1 MATNWNPDLYLRY
14 AAYRA
19 RPADDLL
26 PRLTLSVPG
35 DIYDLGCGPGTLTK
49 RLKDKWPERRVT
61 GVDSSPNML
70 ASAQLKFPTGIAWQ
84 QADISQWTPHKPAAL
99 IFANA
104 SLHWVPQHETLFP
117 HLMSQVVPG
126 GVLAVQVPLSGP
138 QPYHQCIEVLAAL
151 DKWQARFQGVHPHAD
166 PLAASA
172 YYDLLTPLA
181 AHVDIWETHY
191 HHVLEGDD
199 PVTEWISS
207 TGLVPFLSVLTEA
220 EKPDYLA
227 DYSALV
233 AKAYP
238 RQSDGKVLFTMQR
251 LFIVAA
257 KN

>member
-1 MATNWNPDLYLRY
+1 MTATWYPDLYLRY

-26 PRLTLSVPG
+26 PRLTLSVHG

-49 RLKDKWPERRVT
+49 RIKDKWPARRVT
-61 GVDSSPNML
+61 GVDSSPDML
-70 ASAQLKFPTGIAWQ
+70 ASARKKFPTGIEWQ
-84 QADISQWTPHKPAAL
+84 KADISQWTAPKPAAL

-104 SLHWVPQHETLFP
+104 SLQWVPHHETLIP
-117 HLMSQVVPG
+117 HLMRQVTQG
-126 GVLAVQVPLSGP
+126 GLLAVQVPLSGP
-138 QPYHQCIEVLAAL
+138 QLYHTCIEALASS
-151 DKWQARFQGVHPHAD
+151 DKWKARFQGAHPHAD
-166 PLAASA
+166 PLVASA
-172 YYDLLTPLA
+172 YYDLLTPFA
-181 AHVDIWETHY
+181 AHLDIWETHY

-207 TGLVPFLSVLTEA
+207 TGLVPFLSVLTDA
-220 EKPDYLA
+220 EKHDYLA

-251 LFIVAA
+251 LFIIAT